1 MAYRK
6 LLGMSTL
13 AEYESSGAVEVAD
26 DEGDAHA
33 DAHADVIRDIHGD

>member
-33 DAHADVIRDIHGD
+33 DVIRDIHGD